1 MRFLFPSQDWTGRP
15 LGLSEILLPGSS
27 EINPL
32 NDAMDAYAIAMLL
45 VIAFISLSVAALGGY
60 LYWRAHH
67 PLPEP
72 ESLDRFFEEHGGS
85 PALDDGLPSESTKRE
100 SPAVPESWERPAD
113 WWRNPDGDL

>member
-45 VIAFISLSVAALGGY
+45 VIAFISLSVAALG
-60 LYWRAHH
+60 
-67 PLPEP
+67 
-72 ESLDRFFEEHGGS
+72 DTFIGGRIT
-85 PALDDGLPSESTKRE
+85 PC
-100 SPAVPESWERPAD
+100 
-113 WWRNPDGDL
+113 RNRNLWTVF